1 MEAFLKKLANHIYD
15 KHQGHFQD
23 LSVVVPNR
31 RASLFLGKYL
41 SAKSDIP
48 IWSPQ
53 FYSIED
59 FVFKLSGFQLV
70 PLLDLLF
77 ELYSVHIEI
86 EGPNKHSFD
95 RFNGW
100 GQLLL
105 KDFNDLDL
113 YLKDADEVFRYL
125 SEAKAISLWH
135 LDPDQM
141 TNMERDYLKFYASLG
156 EYYKKLRARLSA
168 KNLAYQG
175 MAYRYVA
182 ENIKAISL
190 DDKPIIFAGFNALSP
205 SEELLFDFFE
215 KRGQA
220 EVFWDIDHYYF
231 DDPKQEAGA
240 FLRKQLSNRESKKIS
255 WITNDLVTDTKEVN
269 VYGLSGS
276 VSMAKMAGNILQKL
290 SAKKKQKGDKLS
302 DETAVVLADEQLIVP
317 MLYSLPDEIETF
329 NITMGYPSKLTR
341 VYELV
346 IQLFDLF
353 TQHIDTDGKA
363 VSSPRFY
370 HRILES
376 FLLHPLVQQY
386 VNRKDQ
392 LNAAQIIIDEIKK
405 NNISFIIQK
414 DFPLS
419 FNIRPEDKSIPFLSI
434 LSQKISCSTDLLSII
449 LNILE
454 EIYQES
460 SSEKESLMD
469 REFLFYYMNLIR
481 RMDDLLHEYPYVN
494 QINTLKKLFM
504 SLASAQ
510 GVPFTG
516 EPLTGVQIMGML
528 ETRNLDFE
536 NLILLSANEGMLP
549 KSHVYQ
555 SFILPDIKRELGLPL
570 PVDNDSVFAYHFY
583 RLMQRAKN
591 IFIIYNTQNDKTG
604 QGELSRYV
612 QQLGWEW
619 KDKNPNIKWNQKT
632 FHIPLSSDEYDT
644 EIHFPKDDFALGR
657 LEEIA
662 KKGFSP
668 STLNTYKSCSL
679 KFYFHRVLEMYTEE
693 EVEETL
699 AANTQGSVIH
709 GVLEEFY
716 KPLQNKTITKDFIDQ
731 MQKEYPTKL
740 RNWFEKEFKKGDIDH
755 GQNLLMHEVAKRYIE
770 YFIENEKLLLE
781 TGETCTIISTEK
793 EYFRS
798 LDISVNGKKI
808 SAKIKG
814 KADRVDRLGNRVRV
828 IDYKTGKVGEGDV
841 KLFSRSTDNW
851 SKMFDGDKDK
861 AFQLMM
867 YAWLYQ
873 PNMDSRFELETGISA
888 MKYRSK
894 YMSLNFLKENDSI
907 VNSERLTR
915 FESDLKSLI
924 EDIFNSESGFTQCDD
939 KKQCK
944 FCDYSFICGRWEE

>member
-1 MEAFLKKLANHIYD
+1 MEAFLKKLADHIF
-15 KHQGHFQD
+15 KNHQGHFQD

-156 EYYKKLRARLSA
+156 EYYKMLRARLMD

-182 ENIKAISL
+182 ENIQTISL

-205 SEELLFDFFE
+205 SEEALFSFFE

-240 FLRKQLSNRESKKIS
+240 FLRKQLSNRDSKKIN
-255 WITNDLVTDTKEVN
+255 WITNDLITDTKEVN
-269 VYGLSGS
+269 VYGLSGD
-276 VSMAKMAGNILQKL
+276 VSMAKMAGNILQEL
-290 SAKKKQKGDKLS
+290 AMDKKKNGKKLS
-302 DETAVVLADEQLIVP
+302 DETAVVLANEQLIVP
-317 MLYSLPDEIETF
+317 ILYSLPDEIETF
-329 NITMGYPSKLTR
+329 NITMGYPSRLTR

-346 IQLFDLF
+346 IQVLDLF
-353 TQHIDTDGKA
+353 IQHVDADGK
-363 VSSPRFY
+363 PIPNPQFY
-370 HRILES
+370 HRTLEA
-376 FLLHPLVQQY
+376 FLLHPLVQQHI
-386 VNRKDQ
+386 NKIDH
-392 LNAAQIIIDEIKK
+392 LNAAQVIIDEIRN
-405 NNISFIIQK
+405 NNISFISQK
-414 DFPLS
+414 EFPLS
-419 FNIRPEDKSIPFLSI
+419 FNIKKHNKSLPFLSV
-434 LSQKISCSTDLLSII
+434 LSKGINNAQDLLSII
-449 LNILE
+449 LSVLE
-454 EIYQES
+454 DIFEGITTEA
-460 SSEKESLMD
+460 ESLMD

-481 RMDDLLHEYPYVN
+481 RMDDLLREYPYVN
-494 QINTLKKLFM
+494 QVNTLKKLFI
-504 SLASAQ
+504 SLASSQ

-591 IFIIYNTQNDKTG
+591 IFIIYNTQHDRTG

-612 QQLGWEW
+612 QQLAWEW

-657 LEEIA
+657 LKEIA

-716 KPLQNKTITKDFIDQ
+716 KPLNNKTISKDFIAK

-755 GQNLLMHEVAKRYIE
+755 GQNLLMHEVAKRYIDD
-770 YFIENEKLLLE
+770 FIKNEKKLIE
-781 TGETCTIISTEK
+781 GEDCTILATEN
-793 EYFRS
+793 EYFRN
-798 LDISVNGKKI
+798 LNISVNGEKI
-808 SAKIKG
+808 SVKIKG

-828 IDYKTGKVGEGDV
+828 IDYKTGKVEIGDV
-841 KLFSRSTDNW
+841 RLFSRKVDVW
-851 SKMFDGDKDK
+851 SKMFGGDKDK

-867 YAWLYQ
+867 YAWLYH
-873 PNMDSRFELETGISA
+873 PNLDSRFELETGISA

-894 YMSLNFLKENDSI
+894 YMPLNFLEEHDSI

-924 EDIFNSESGFTQCDD
+924 EGIFDSASDFTQCED